1 MIKVLASGSKGNC
14 YTVQAGGEILLLECG
29 IGWKDILKG
38 LNFNLSKVVGCLVTH
53 EHKDHCKA
61 VNEVMKAGID
71 VYMSEGTAA
80 GIEFKN
86 HIYDYRVNT
95 VKDDIFH
102 VGNFKVLPFRV
113 QHDTNEPLG
122 FLIYH
127 KDIGKI
133 VFVTDTYYLKYVFH
147 NVDHILVE
155 CNYSER
161 DIKDL
166 PEYKIRV
173 LRSHLSLE
181 TLQESLMLWDLE
193 GTKTITLIHLSES
206 NSDADYF
213 KEEIEFTTGKRT
225 FIAVPGL
232 EVV

>member
-1 MIKVLASGSKGNC
+1 
-14 YTVQAGGEILLLECG
+14 
-29 IGWKDILKG
+29 
-38 LNFNLSKVVGCLVTH
+38 
-53 EHKDHCKA
+53 
-61 VNEVMKAGID
+61 MKAGID

-133 VFVTDTYYLKYVFH
+133 VFVTDTYYLKYIFH
-147 NVDHILVE
+147 NADHILVE

-166 PEYKIRV
+166 PDYKVRV
-173 LRSHLSLE
+173 LKSHLSLE

-193 GTKTITLIHLSES
+193 KTKTITLIHLSEA
-206 NSDADYF
+206 NGDPELF
-213 KEEIEFTTGKRT
+213 KKEIEVTTGKRT

-232 EVV
+232 EVK